1 MNETEIY
8 PMNTPKAH
16 PRVPR
21 AAALHDLSCFGRC
34 ALTVIDPVLSAMG
47 IQCVPLPTALLST
60 HTGGF
65 SDMYFLGLDD
75 ALRGISEHFERLG
88 LKFDAVYTGFLGSA
102 HQAELVDNFIDR
114 FGGDNGCGGAPLV
127 LVDPVM
133 GDDGELYSACT
144 PELISAMR
152 RLCLRADV
160 ITPNV
165 TEACLLADMPYS
177 EAVPLS
183 EHDPEG
189 LGKFLAARL
198 LGMSQGRL
206 RRVVITG
213 IHCGGSEIA
222 TATYDTEA
230 GSKAFSF
237 FRQPR
242 VERDFPGTGDI
253 FASVLLGGLMAGH
266 TAAQA
271 AEEAS
276 RFAADCAAYTLA
288 SDTDEPTRNGVM
300 VEPLLGKLSNS
311 FC

>member
-1 MNETEIY
+1 MNETEI
-8 PMNTPKAH
+8 NDRSARK
-16 PRVPR
+16 RVPR

-47 IQCVPLPTALLST
+47 MQCVPLPTALLST

-65 SDMYFLGLDD
+65 SGMYFLGLDD

-102 HQAELVDNFIDR
+102 HQAELVEDFIDR
-114 FGGDNGCGGAPLV
+114 FGGDDGCGGAPLV

-144 PELISAMR
+144 PELVSAMR
-152 RLCLRADV
+152 RLCLCADV

-165 TEACLLADMPYS
+165 TEACLLADIPYDRAVSMS
-177 EAVPLS
+177 ER
-183 EHDPEG
+183 DPDG
-189 LGKFLAARL
+189 FGRRLAARL
-198 LGMSQGRL
+198 LEMSTGRL

-213 IHCGGSEIA
+213 IHCDGGREIA
-222 TATYDTEA
+222 TAAYDAE
-230 GSKAFSF
+230 GGGGAFSF
-237 FRQPR
+237 FRQQR
-242 VERDFPGTGDI
+242 VGRDFPGTGDI
-253 FASVLLGGLMAGH
+253 FASVLLGGLMAGR
-266 TAAQA
+266 TTAQA

-288 SDTDEPTRNGVM
+288 SGTDEPTRNGVM
-300 VEPLLGKLSNS
+300 VEPLLGKLTHS